1 MNPQVA
7 RAFHG
12 LTALTAAFALVAQ
25 VVLTVVG
32 DATTVDAD
40 PPGLAERLFHL
51 VSYFTILSNLLVLV
65 TSAAAARDP
74 HVDGPVWRV
83 LRLDAVVAITITG
96 VVHWFLLRPLADLAG
111 WSAAVDTLLHVV
123 VPLLTVVGWAAFG
136 PRRRVSG
143 QVVLRALVY
152 PFAWLFYTL
161 VVGALTG
168 WYPYPFLDVDESGA
182 VAVAVAALGI
192 TVFLLALSALVW
204 WLDRVLGPAPRPARV
219 AAPSSARVLVRE
231 EAS

>member
-1 MNPQVA
+1 MSSQVA
-7 RAFHG
+7 RVFHG
-12 LTALTAAFALVAQ
+12 LTALVAAFALVAQ

-32 DATTVDAD
+32 DATTVDVD

-65 TSAAAARDP
+65 TASAAARDP

-96 VVHWFLLRPLADLAG
+96 VVHWFLLRPLVDLTG
-111 WSAAVDTLLHVV
+111 WSAVVDTLLHVV
-123 VPLLTVVGWAAFG
+123 VPLLTVVGWVAFG

-143 QVVLRALVY
+143 RVVLGALVY
-152 PFAWLFYTL
+152 PFGWLFYTL
-161 VVGALTG
+161 LVGALTG
-168 WYPYPFLDVDESGA
+168 WYPYPFLDVGESGP

-192 TVFLLALSALVW
+192 AVFLFALSALVW

-219 AAPSSARVLVRE
+219 PVGAAAP
-231 EAS
+231 